1 MLTPIPR
8 PTAARRDEA
17 AASTSR
23 TPRAVEVY
31 SGRVIEADAG
41 ALAWAEIAIAAAED
55 AAGLESGTAQALL
68 FIAARI
74 TEDRLADPLSA
85 VEFLDGAVQRGA
97 GAPLAPVLRGLR
109 DLAIEAGSIV
119 AAIDALDQEAAA
131 AGSTVRRA
139 SLLAEK
145 AALYAD
151 HLLVPGPA
159 RAAVEDALRLV
170 SGHRGALT
178 VGQGLAERAEDASW
192 LRLILEQRLASAPT
206 PSDRAR
212 ALVRLAMVAETDPSH
227 LAAAIAYLGRAL
239 DEDGS
244 GDAGSLARAAL
255 IRLAARLDQDVELLR
270 GLIAE
275 AETLA
280 AGPVRAA
287 WLATAAS
294 VNRYRLGAIERATT
308 TIELALLDEPS
319 DLALL
324 AAAAEDHLAAGRWRR
339 GIELLDRQADLVV
352 DPDYAAVLQ
361 AHAAHIAESQ
371 LGDDEGAARR
381 LRRVLAVRPSDPVA
395 LSAMERIASR
405 SGDVSLQI
413 ELQSASVGR
422 AEDPGERAALAVRA
436 AELNELGLADL
447 DTAAA
452 FARRALDAIPGYGP
466 ALHTLDRLYAR
477 LGRWN
482 DMLRVI
488 EAAADNEAAM
498 AGPNGPSAAEA
509 AARRLE
515 RLGAVTES
523 GLADPGRALEI
534 YRQWVDLGV
543 RRSAALM
550 ALLRA
555 AEKAGDSLVA
565 GEAALKLGM
574 DIPELSDAQRVAWR
588 FRAATLYEERA
599 AADAEAIAAFEAVL
613 ELAPRFRPAFA
624 GLARAHRRMRNWPAL
639 ADVLSRRAT
648 CEASV
653 ARAAALEV
661 EAAQLHAE
669 RLLAPDA
676 ALGALDRAL
685 AFEPGSLSALDL
697 RWRLLHRLGRFEEA
711 ADALGA
717 LAERLGD
724 PSARAAAFRRQ
735 GEIMEWRL
743 RRPRQALM
751 ATERALGPVRYP
763 GITAAELAQERL
775 FERLGRH
782 GDAAALQLGRLSTA
796 MWRVADAGTGASGR
810 RLDLAARLGD
820 QDAGLRVLDQVV
832 NASRA
837 DLFALEIQV
846 WLGHRAGDDA
856 VVAAAW
862 ERIGDLHGDTAVRVA
877 AWRASIGARA
887 RLGAEPS
894 ACFALYQRSAEA
906 DPTCESVATYERLAT
921 RRGDWAR
928 ARLARQA
935 LVDAAPDDRARAVR
949 LWELA
954 TVEYDAG
961 DRGRA
966 IELFGRVRELASD
979 LTVVG
984 WMLAQ
989 LLEAAGETRRAAEA
1003 FVAFGR
1009 ETRSRPRATAAFR
1022 NAARLFAEALRDDP
1036 AAARALEALLGV
1048 DPDADVDF
1056 QVLEL
1061 LLKQR
1066 GEIDLL
1072 IDIARRR
1079 AATGAVVARRDRL
1092 LHLAGLLRERRAAEA
1107 VEPLQAAVA
1116 LDPHHVPAL
1125 RALAELFAEL
1135 GRTAEAVTTFRRVVA
1150 VAPDARGVAAAWLRV
1165 GQIAAGALG
1174 DPILAVSAYRSALA
1188 ASPDDLTAMAG
1199 VTQGL
1204 LRQRNYQGAAA
1215 ALQQLASADPDPAAR
1230 VGHYISLGE
1239 ILAGPVRDPE
1249 GAADAWEKAL
1259 ELDPARA
1266 VTIDRLDAV
1275 LTDLEDP
1282 RRLARVLA
1290 RHLEAVPESSARRLR
1305 LGRLLRGPL
1314 RSAERAAEE
1323 IRIVVA
1329 QSPGDATVRAELAA
1343 VLEEAER
1350 LPDSIAEHL
1359 ALLRGEP
1366 LRLESLRALRR
1377 LYARAGD
1384 RQRLEIVVAILT
1396 ALGVADPE
1404 DQRAAREA
1412 RQRWVDE
1419 PRGALGASD
1428 FEERVRHPAERHPAT
1443 ALLATLTE
1451 VVPRLHPINLE
1462 DWGVTRADR
1471 LGPRAEDP
1479 VRAMVQRLGTLFGI
1493 EESFDVYLARAGVSQ
1508 VEIEATFPAS
1518 LLVPATLVTSV
1529 PRRESMLQLSR
1540 ALARLRAG
1548 SYLATRLSARELGVV
1563 LAGSLRSRYSDYGR
1577 GLGSEEALV
1586 DMEQKVAR
1594 LLPRRHR
1601 RAFDRAVIGV
1611 AEAGPLDVSRW
1622 RQAMS
1627 HTAHRAA
1634 VVATGD
1640 VLGSLE
1646 QVIRSDRRL
1655 AAAAASPTE
1664 LVEIARVTPE
1674 LVEIVSFVL
1683 GDEYI
1688 MLRKQVA

>member
-17 AASTSR
+17 AASPSSR
-23 TPRAVEVY
+23 TPRAVEIHPGIGEPTGPVPQ
-31 SGRVIEADAG
+31 
-41 ALAWAEIAIAAAED
+41 WAEIAAAAAED

-74 TEDRLADPLSA
+74 TEDRLGDPFAA
-85 VEFLDGAVQRGA
+85 VELLDTAMARGA
-97 GAPLAPVLRGLR
+97 GAPFAPVLRAVR
-109 DLAIEAGSIV
+109 DLALEAGSV
-119 AAIDALDQEAAA
+119 LAAVDALEQEAAA
-131 AGSTVRRA
+131 AGSTARRA
-139 SLLAEK
+139 NLLAEK
-145 AALYAD
+145 AVLYAD

-178 VGQGLAERAEDASW
+178 VGQGLAERAQDPAW
-192 LRLILEQRLASAPT
+192 LRLILEQRLAASVK

-212 ALVRLAMVAETDPSH
+212 ALVRLAMVAETVPAH
-227 LAAAIAYLGRAL
+227 LPAAVAFLGRAL
-239 DEDGS
+239 DEDGA
-244 GDAGSLARAAL
+244 GDAAPLARAAL
-255 IRLAARLDQDVELLR
+255 IRLAGRLDQDVELLR

-275 AETLA
+275 AEVLA

-294 VNRYRLGAIERATT
+294 VNRHRLGAIERATT

-339 GIELLDRQADLVV
+339 GIELLDRQADLVA

-405 SGDVSLQI
+405 SGDVPLQI

-466 ALHTLDRLYAR
+466 ALHTLDGLYAR

-488 EAAADNEAAM
+488 EASAENEAAM
-498 AGPNGPSAAEA
+498 VGANGAPAAEA

-534 YRQWVDLGV
+534 YRQWVDLGI

-565 GEAALKLGM
+565 GEAALKIGM
-574 DIPELSDAQRVAWR
+574 DIPELSDAQRIAWR

-624 GLARAHRRMRNWPAL
+624 GLARAHRRMRNWSAL
-639 ADVLSRRAT
+639 ADVLSRRST

-661 EAAQLHAE
+661 EAAQIHAE

-676 ALGALDRAL
+676 ALAALGRAL
-685 AFEPGSLSALDL
+685 SFEPGNFPALDF

-711 ADALGA
+711 AEALGA

-724 PSARAAAFRRQ
+724 PAARAAVFRRQ
-735 GEIMEWRL
+735 AEILEWKL
-743 RRPRQALM
+743 RRPREALV
-751 ATERALGPVRYP
+751 AIERALGPARYP
-763 GITAAELAQERL
+763 GIAAAEIAQERL

-782 GDAAALQLGRLSTA
+782 GDAAALQVGRLSTPA
-796 MWRVADAGTGASGR
+796 WRAADASTGANGR

-820 QDAGLRVLDQVV
+820 QDAGLRVVGEVV
-832 NASRA
+832 GASPA
-837 DLFALEIQV
+837 DLFAHEIQV

-862 ERIGDLHGDTAVRVA
+862 ERLGELHDDTAARVA

-887 RLGAEPS
+887 RRGAELS

-906 DPTCESVATYERLAT
+906 DQTSDAVATYERLAS

-928 ARLARQA
+928 VRPARQA
-935 LVDAAPDDRARAVR
+935 LADSASDDRARAVR

-954 TVEYDAG
+954 GVEIETG

-966 IELFGRVRELASD
+966 IELLDRVRDLAPD
-979 LTVVG
+979 LTIVE
-984 WMLAQ
+984 WTLAQ
-989 LLEAAGETRRAAEA
+989 LLETAGEARRAAEA

-1009 ETRSRPRATAAFR
+1009 ETRSRARATAAFR
-1022 NAARLFAEALRDDP
+1022 NAARLFAEALRDDE
-1036 AAARALEALLGV
+1036 AAARALEDLLGV

-1056 QVLEL
+1056 QVLEV

-1066 GEIDLL
+1066 GEIDRL
-1072 IDIARRR
+1072 IEVARSR
-1079 AATGAVVARRDRL
+1079 AGKGGAGARRDRL
-1092 LHLAGLLRERRAAEA
+1092 LHLAGLLHERRAAEA
-1107 VEPLQAAVA
+1107 VEPLQAAVT
-1116 LDPHHVPAL
+1116 LDPHYVPAL
-1125 RALAELFAEL
+1125 VALAELFADL

-1188 ASPDDLTAMAG
+1188 AVPDDIAAMAG

-1204 LRQRNYQGAAA
+1204 LRQRNYQAAAA
-1215 ALQQLASADPDPAAR
+1215 ALHQLAAADPDPAAR

-1239 ILAGPVRDPE
+1239 VLAGPVRDPE

-1259 ELDPARA
+1259 ELDPARS
-1266 VTIDRLDAV
+1266 VTMDRLDAV
-1275 LTDLEDP
+1275 LSDLEDP
-1282 RRLARVLA
+1282 RRLARSLA
-1290 RHLEAVPESSARRLR
+1290 RHLEAAPDNVARRLR

-1314 RSAERAAEE
+1314 QLPERAAQEL
-1323 IRIVVA
+1323 RLVVE
-1329 QSPGDATVRAELAA
+1329 QSPGDAAVRAEFAA
-1343 VLEEAER
+1343 VLEEAGR
-1350 LPDSIAEHL
+1350 VPDSIAEHL
-1359 ALLRGEP
+1359 ILLRGEP
-1366 LRLESLRALRR
+1366 LRAESLRSLRR
-1377 LYARAGD
+1377 LYARGGD
-1384 RQRLEIVVAILT
+1384 RQRLEILVAILT
-1396 ALGVADPE
+1396 ALGMADPD

-1419 PRGALGASD
+1419 PRGALGVSD
-1428 FEERVRHPAERHPAT
+1428 FEDLVRHPAERHPAT

-1462 DWGVTRADR
+1462 EWGVTRADR
-1471 LGPRAEDP
+1471 LAPRAEDP
-1479 VRAMVQRLGTLFGI
+1479 ARAMVQRLATLFGI
-1493 EESFDVYLARAGVSQ
+1493 EESFDVYLPRAGVSQ

-1518 LLVPATLVTSV
+1518 LLVPATLVATA
-1529 PRRESMLQLSR
+1529 PRRESMLQIAR

-1548 SYLATRLSARELGVV
+1548 SYLATRLTARELGVI

-1601 RAFDRAVIGV
+1601 RAFERAVIGV

-1622 RQAMS
+1622 RQAMT
-1627 HTAHRAA
+1627 HTAHRAS

-1640 VLGSLE
+1640 VLGCLE

-1655 AAAAASPTE
+1655 AAAVSSPTN
-1664 LVEIARVTPE
+1664 LIEIARNTPE
-1674 LVEIVSFVL
+1674 LVEIVAFVL
-1683 GDEYI
+1683 GDEYV
-1688 MLRKQVA
+1688 MLRNQVA